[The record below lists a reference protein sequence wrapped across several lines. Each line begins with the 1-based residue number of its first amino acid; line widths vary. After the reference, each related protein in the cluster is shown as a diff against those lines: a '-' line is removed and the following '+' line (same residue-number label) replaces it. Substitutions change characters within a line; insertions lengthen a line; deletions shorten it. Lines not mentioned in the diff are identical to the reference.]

1 MRSPFRRAVVPS
13 AAAVLLLGGCALG
26 GGTPEDDPAEPVR
39 PTTTAGAPDSAV
51 RLADRYREA
60 TGDEGVH
67 GIQRT
72 DGPAG
77 VPLLT
82 VWSHHTVS
90 NGTETFERLK
100 NSVTEYL
107 AREEGVDLSEGYL
120 LDVFKPDGDLKHRF
134 DARP

>member
-1 MRSPFRRAVVPS
+1 MRRPIRRAVVLS
-13 AAAVLLLGGCALG
+13 AAAVLLVGGCAPG
-26 GGTPEDDPAEPVR
+26 GGTPEGDSTEPPR
-39 PTTTAGAPDSAV
+39 PTTSAGAPDSAV

-60 TGDEGVH
+60 TGNEDVH

-82 VWSHHTVS
+82 VWSHHERNS
-90 NGTETFERLK
+90 REAFERL
-100 NSVTEYL
+100 NSSVTDYL
-107 AREEGVDLSEGYL
+107 AREEGVDLSQGYL
-120 LDVFKPDGDLKHRF
+120 LDVFKPDGGLKNRF

>member
-1 MRSPFRRAVVPS
+1 MRSPLRRAVVPS

-26 GGTPEDDPAEPVR
+26 GGTPEGDPAEPVR
-39 PTTTAGAPDSAV
+39 PITTAGAPDSAV

-82 VWSHHTVS
+82 VWSHHERNSPEV
-90 NGTETFERLK
+90 FERLK
-100 NSVTEYL
+100 ISVTDYL
-107 AREEGVDLSEGYL
+107 AREEGVDLSQGYL
-120 LDVFKPDGDLKHRF
+120 LDVFKPDGGLKNRL